1 MLTTSKNSEPAV
13 AVDDYRHLF
22 QNVPSPVTVVTAMED
37 GRSHATTVS
46 SFASL
51 SVEPELVMI
60 SLDRKSELLRIVER
74 TGRLG
79 INLLAE
85 GQQATG
91 LACASK
97 NPDKLDG
104 IDWQAVDDLPRLGG
118 TAGWLDCEVVQVL
131 EAGDHKILVSKPRR
145 IESYDR
151 PPMMYHRRTFK
162 QVGAALV

>member
-1 MLTTSKNSEPAV
+1 MLTSTLNPEPAV

-37 GRSHATTVS
+37 GRPHATTVS

-85 GQQATG
+85 GQQGTG

-104 IDWQAVDDLPRLGG
+104 IDWQAANELPRLAG
-118 TAGWLDCEVVQVL
+118 TAGWLDCEIVQVI
-131 EAGDHKILVSKPRR
+131 EAGDHKILISKPIR
-145 IESYDR
+145 IESHDR
-151 PPMMYHRRTFK
+151 PPVMYHRRTFK
-162 QVGAALV
+162 QVGTALA